1 MDSGAKGKKTKP
13 DAEAGRHA
21 TVGYRRLTIEE
32 EVAGVPAMSRGK
44 AALQG
49 GGGAGEENILNQLI
63 SKRMNREHILYG
75 ENIFCIERTHSTK
88 EKRRLTRDVKPER

>member
-49 GGGAGEENILNQLI
+49 GGGGRGGKHFESINIKEN
-63 SKRMNREHILYG
+63 E
-75 ENIFCIERTHSTK
+75 
-88 EKRRLTRDVKPER
+88 